1 MTDHENTPNPRQQAV
16 EVLAITLID
25 MILHDAIP
33 HKPPK
38 PRPDDPNPV
47 AIRSPE
53 QQVRIP

>member
-1 MTDHENTPNPRQQAV
+1 MTDHENAPNPRQQAV

-33 HKPPK
+33 HKSPK
-38 PRPDDPNPV
+38 VPPDDPSPV